1 MRTLLTSTATALLL
15 ALPAS
20 TWAVQ
25 ARAEVSPVPQAAA
38 SAPAAPAAPKAADSF
53 AVLSAPSAQQ
63 EAASA
68 ARLAEPPPLPTPEPR
83 TLAMMLAGLAALG
96 LAASRRRG

>member
-25 ARAEVSPVPQAAA
+25 ARAEVSPEPTAAA
-38 SAPAAPAAPKAADSF
+38 SAPVAPKATDSF

-68 ARLAEPPPLPTPEPR
+68 ARLAEPPPLPTPEPQ

>member
-25 ARAEVSPVPQAAA
+25 ARAEVSPAPQAAA
-38 SAPAAPAAPKAADSF
+38 SAPAAPKAADSF